1 MTDGDTRLAGVSST
15 ALVVG
20 IARAAESERPDRLF
34 EDSLA
39 TRFLDAAGVD
49 QQAIWTTGQGE
60 LFAEAMGDYFALR
73 TRYFDDYFGQ
83 ACAAG
88 CRQVVVLAAG
98 LDTRAYRLDWPAGV
112 RLFELDQPDVL
123 AFKED
128 VLGSDMPRCTR
139 EVIVADLRDDW
150 PARLVER
157 GFRADEPTAWL
168 VEGVLVY
175 LTERDADHLLDRIGA
190 LSAPGSRLSVEHV
203 TRSMVDTE
211 GTKEAAAAAPEGVM
225 SLLSSLWKNEM
236 TRPPGDW
243 LAAHGWRAEEE
254 PLTHLA
260 RRHTRPVPPA
270 FDPDLPGTGRV
281 GLLTAVRSS

>member
-1 MTDGDTRLAGVSST
+1 MTGGHQRLAGVSST

-39 TRFLDAAGVD
+39 RRFLDAAGVD
-49 QQAIWTTGQGE
+49 QQAIWTAGQGE

-73 TRYFDDYFGQ
+73 TRYFDDYFIQ

-88 CRQVVVLAAG
+88 CRQVAVLAAG
-98 LDTRAYRLDWPAGV
+98 LDTRAFRLDWPAGV
-112 RLFELDQPDVL
+112 HLFELDQPEVL

-128 VLGSDMPRCTR
+128 VLQGEVPRCAR
-139 EVIVADLRDDW
+139 EVIAADLRGDW
-150 PARLVER
+150 PSLLRKR
-157 GFRADEPTAWL
+157 GFRPDEPTAWL

-175 LTERDADHLLDRIGA
+175 LTERDADHLLDRISA

-203 TRSMVDTE
+203 TRSMVNTDQA
-211 GTKEAAAAAPEGVM
+211 KEAAAASPEGVM
-225 SLLSSLWKNEM
+225 NLLSSLWKNEM
-236 TRPPGDW
+236 TRPPADW
-243 LAAHGWRAEEE
+243 LAAHGWSAEEE

-270 FDPDLPGTGRV
+270 FNPAFAGTGRV